1 MKTKSEVFI
10 YSKASTVKMMCLS
23 FMAVAFLSSC
33 DKSNDDVVT
42 NQSSPK
48 GSQKGQLNGQ
58 PITYVKK
65 DGLNFS
71 G

>member
-1 MKTKSEVFI
+1 MKTKSQVFI

-48 GSQKGQLNGQ
+48 KSEKDSSMDQ

-71 G
+71 R